1 MTELDVF
8 LWGAGGSIA
17 MDVVAVVKYFESAKV
32 EFPERYSRFWYYVAR
47 LFLASVGGGLAV
59 AYGIDKAI
67 LALNIG
73 AAAPL
78 LITALSQ
85 GIGGVAG
92 RVTLPDSSSGQAS
105 MSGQNVDQ

>member
-1 MTELDVF
+1 MTELSVF

-17 MDVVAVVKYFESAKV
+17 MDIVAVVKYFETSPLK
-32 EFPERYSRFWYYVAR
+32 FPDRYSRFWYYVSR
-47 LFLASVGGGLAV
+47 LLLATVGGGLAV
-59 AYGIDKAI
+59 AYGIDKPI

-85 GIGGVAG
+85 GLAG
-92 RVTLPDSSSGQAS
+92 PALRAGIPDAPTNVNLPPEIKE
-105 MSGQNVDQ
+105 